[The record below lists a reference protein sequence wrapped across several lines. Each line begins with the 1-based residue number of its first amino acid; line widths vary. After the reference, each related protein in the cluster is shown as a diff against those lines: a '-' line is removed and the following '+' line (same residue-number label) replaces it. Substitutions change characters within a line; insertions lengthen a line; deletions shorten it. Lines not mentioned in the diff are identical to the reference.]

1 MSCSTGNTIYYNIRE
16 LPEIF
21 AIENGNLILVET
33 ETGTNILDYENFIID
48 LDHTTFGETIT
59 QNTANIDTLSA
70 KSASWDST
78 YTTVATY
85 SAQWST
91 DAVGATQ
98 EYVQSYAV
106 VNSNIVSLSSRQELP
121 TAGTWADV
129 TGLTLTKT
137 FSGTVNILAS
147 LDVTSYPN
155 WGDKGFRL
163 VVNDEVKVV
172 RGYQY
177 VSSAYERDWTFDLPF
192 QMEINGEATIKVQY
206 KSAKPLYNQDST
218 ALVDDVRPWVLMT
231 W

>member
-1 MSCSTGNTIYYNIRE
+1 MACSTGNTIYYNIRE

-59 QNTANIDTLSA
+59 QNTAGIDTLSA
-70 KSASWDST
+70 KSVSWDST

-85 SAQWST
+85 SAVWST
-91 DAVGATQ
+91 AAAGATEQ
-98 EYVQSYAV
+98 YVQTYADR
-106 VNSNIVSLSSRQELP
+106 NSNVVSLTSRQALP
-121 TAGTWADV
+121 AAVAWTDV
-129 TGLTLTKT
+129 PGLTLSAS
-137 FSGTVNILAS
+137 FSGIVSILAS
-147 LDVTSYPN
+147 VDTTSYPQ

-163 VVNDEVKVV
+163 LVDGEVKTV

-177 VSSAYERDWTFDLPF
+177 VSSAYERDWVFDLPW
-192 QMEINGEATIKVQY
+192 QMEINGTATIKVQY
-206 KSAKPLYNQDST
+206 KSSKPLYNQNTT
-218 ALVDDVRPWVLMT
+218 ALVDDVRPWTLMT

>member
-1 MSCSTGNTIYYNIRE
+1 MACSTGNTIYYNIRE

-59 QNTANIDTLSA
+59 QNTINISELSS
-70 KSASWDST
+70 KSPQWDST

-85 SAQWST
+85 SAAWSA
-91 DAVGATQ
+91 DAIGATQ
-98 EYVQSYAV
+98 EYVQTYADI
-106 VNSNIVSLSSRQELP
+106 NCNIVALSSRQELP
-121 TAGTWADV
+121 TAITWADV

-137 FSGTVNILAS
+137 FSGAVNILAS
-147 LDVTSYPN
+147 LDVTSYPS

-163 VVNDEVKVV
+163 LVNDEVKVV

-177 VSSAYERDWTFDLPF
+177 VSSAYERDWVFELPF

-206 KSAKPLYNQDST
+206 KSEKNLYNQNQT
-218 ALVDDVRPWVLMT
+218 ALVDDVRPWILMT